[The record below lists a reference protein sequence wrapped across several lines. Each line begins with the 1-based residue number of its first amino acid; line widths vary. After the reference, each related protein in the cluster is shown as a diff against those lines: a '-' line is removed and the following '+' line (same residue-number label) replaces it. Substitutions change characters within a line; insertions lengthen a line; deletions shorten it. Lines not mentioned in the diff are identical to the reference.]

1 MAAQQLFKVSLGNL
15 TRCQAMTVQDDK
27 KTNGSGAGHDGRP
40 ASLGRRTLL
49 RRGVVAMPAILTL
62 QSGAALARSSNLISA
77 SSPRSRDRLGRTLC
91 VDSKS
96 VYRADGRRRGVYD
109 LGDPPRAKVNII
121 RERDYFV
128 KNSDDQDD
136 YSRDWESKDTD
147 RDDYQNWGN
156 HEGGRDYYDRYG
168 DDITRISEGEMCS
181 KGGTFWFKPRHGR
194 KARSIT
200 LPKNGFVV
208 SAGAAGSFA
217 DVMTVKLM

>member
-1 MAAQQLFKVSLGNL
+1 MAVKQIFKVSRGNL

-27 KTNGSGAGHDGRP
+27 KTNGSGAGYDGRP

-49 RRGVVAMPAILTL
+49 RRGLVAMPAILTL

-77 SSPRSRDRLGRTLC
+77 SSSRTTDRLGRTLC

-96 VYRADGRRRGVYD
+96 VYRVADRRGTYD
-109 LGDPPRAKVNII
+109 LGDPPRAVCNII

-136 YSRDWESKDTD
+136 YNREWGSTDSDWDFHD
-147 RDDYQNWGN
+147 Q
-156 HEGGRDYYDRYG
+156 YG
-168 DDITRISEGEMCS
+168 DDITRISEGEMCRT
-181 KGGTFWFKPRHGR
+181 GGTYWFKPRYGYE
-194 KARSIT
+194 ARSIT

-208 SAGAAGSFA
+208 SAAAASSFVE
-217 DVMTVKLM
+217 VMTVKLM